1 MCYCYYIPMTGDGLH
16 LVDLPTKVR
25 IKNNKR
31 KKNSAFSLSIV
42 RNRSE
47 DKLLASQGAHGI

>member
-1 MCYCYYIPMTGDGLH
+1 MTGDGLH